1 EDGPRGATM
10 TVAGV
15 AGLAMQ
21 TLLTPSR
28 ALFEQGL
35 PGQEGRLGFASYG
48 DPTFDA
54 ILAQVGSLPLPRCAR
69 RLSVE
74 LEGYPAEVGG
84 YAVAVRA
91 GGERRTELVTS
102 WCQLQ
107 SLELDEGGEL
117 TGAEID
123 PLQPRLFDRTRQEV
137 QPRVVRRIEQANV
150 RAGNAQLLLDHAV

>member
-1 EDGPRGATM
+1 GRQVPPVDLDAIWTTLRDSNYLQQRGCVFEDGPRGATM

-74 LEGYPAEVGG
+74 LEGYPAAAVG

-91 GGERRTELVTS
+91 GGARRTARGTS
-102 WCQLQ
+102 WC
-107 SLELDEGGEL
+107 
-117 TGAEID
+117 
-123 PLQPRLFDRTRQEV
+123 PRQ
-137 QPRVVRRIEQANV
+137 
-150 RAGNAQLLLDHAV
+150 